1 MARSGREGPSLGGV
15 PRRAPAAR
23 EEEAGGLYFRLDRE
37 LLRHSDLD
45 EEVREHIR
53 LGLKAQDQK

>member
-1 MARSGREGPSLGGV
+1 MTATREAAARAPVQEASPGGH
-15 PRRAPAAR
+15 PRRGRRKP
-23 EEEAGGLYFRLDRE
+23 GLDRK

-53 LGLKAQDQK
+53 LGLEAQDWE